1 MAATRATKEI
11 VKSDE
16 GSDFT
21 LSESVDDEEEQSIG
35 ICTTSP
41 QKNDREHKQH
51 QHNHSHLGFS
61 DHPGGKSSVKQT
73 PVKKKYIFDA
83 NARKLVEV
91 SPEDEDDDENEQ
103 TDNNDDLNNA
113 SSGDEGAN
121 KKSHS
126 QLDLVR
132 AKTIM
137 ELERNI
143 ADIGLNPEST
153 AIGMEEM
160 KRALRHL
167 KLKRQDSKDQIHVSR
182 TNYVLDIKYIRN
194 YMFMFP
200 TKNFVYF

>member
-1 MAATRATKEI
+1 MTATGATKEKI

-21 LSESVDDEEEQSIG
+21 LSESVDDDGEQSNE
-35 ICTTSP
+35 ICYTSP
-41 QKNDREHKQH
+41 QKNDREHKQ
-51 QHNHSHLGFS
+51 QHNHPHLKFS
-61 DHPGGKSSVKQT
+61 DRPGVKSSVKQT

-103 TDNNDDLNNA
+103 SDNNDDLNNA
-113 SSGDEGAN
+113 SSGDEGG
-121 KKSHS
+121 KKRSQS

-182 TNYVLDIKYIRN
+182 TNFVLDIK
-194 YMFMFP
+194 
-200 TKNFVYF
+200 